1 MFQILIE
8 VQFFSRTP
16 IVDIKLGLK
25 FIDVYVLI
33 KSNLFTLSFII
44 NFVIII
50 GYYSQE
56 LMS

>member
-16 IVDIKLGLK
+16 IVDIKLGFK
-25 FIDVYVLI
+25 FIDVYLLI
-33 KSNLFTLSFII
+33 KSNLFTLSFNI